1 MRRKTSAPLRVGDI
15 LKEAMKRRNIPVDM
29 AGGKIVSDWENTVGP
44 VISQQTRPEKI
55 RNRTLYLTVSSPIW
69 MQQLQFMKKELL
81 EKVNAALQKEA
92 VSDIFFNVGVIEHQ
106 PAAPKKH
113 DFRLDESSFPL
124 KPRDKRLIKETLSRV
139 KDPELG
145 RIIERAMKKGIIR
158 RKMMDEGKAR

>member
-1 MRRKTSAPLRVGDI
+1 MRRKTSAPLLVGDI
-15 LKEAMKRRNIPVDM
+15 LKEAMKRRNIPVDV
-29 AGGKIVSDWENTVGP
+29 GSGKIVSDWENTVGP

-55 RNRTLYLTVSSPIW
+55 KNRTLYLTVSSPIW

-81 EKVNAALQKEA
+81 EKVNAALQKDV

-106 PAAPKKH
+106 PAAPKKQ

-145 RIIERAMKKGIIR
+145 RVIERAMKKGIIR
-158 RKMMDEGKAR
+158 RKMIDEGKAR

>member
-15 LKEAMKRRNIPVDM
+15 LKEAMKRRNIPVDIRDR
-29 AGGKIVSDWENTVGP
+29 KIVSDWENTVGP

-81 EKVNAALQKEA
+81 EKVNAALQKDA

-106 PAAPKKH
+106 PRAPKKQ

-145 RIIERAMKKGIIR
+145 RVIERAMKKGIIR
-158 RKMMDEGKAR
+158 RKMIDEGKAR

>member
-15 LKEAMKRRNIPVDM
+15 LKEAMKRRNIPVDI
-29 AGGKIVSDWENTVGP
+29 GSGKIVSDWENTVGP

-106 PAAPKKH
+106 PAVPKKP